1 MLNDHVPIADSLEK
15 EETLGKEEVPSK
27 GETLGKENIL
37 HQEDTPLKEDSAV
50 PTVPTGDTDG
60 DQEFK
65 RGKRMLGLV
74 MGTLKRCKTEL
85 GQPSEALRKREEAD
99 LRVMEK
105 LRQEKEELQRYK
117 EERELL
123 KCAERKALIEREQA
137 ILEKELALVEE
148 AKESRRLLLTQFLKT
163 TPVKS
168 NLKPVYYLP
177 KILTD
182 AQQAFLSSD
191 DSTEKSSVEKFSS
204 AQPENA

>member
-1 MLNDHVPIADSLEK
+1 MLNDHMPIVNSLDK
-15 EETLGKEEVPSK
+15 EEMLDNEEVPSK
-27 GETLGKENIL
+27 EETPGKENTL
-37 HQEDTPLKEDSAV
+37 HQEDILVKDDSAV
-50 PTVPTGDTDG
+50 PTVPTGDTGG
-60 DQEFK
+60 DKEFK

-123 KCAERKALIEREQA
+123 KCAERKALIEKEQA
-137 ILEKELALVEE
+137 MLEKEHTLVEE
-148 AKESRRLLLTQFLKT
+148 AKENRRLMLTQFLRT

-168 NLKPVYYLP
+168 NLKPIYYLP

-182 AQQAFLSSD
+182 AQQAFLSSE
-191 DSTEKSSVEKFSS
+191 DSTERGSIEKFSN